1 MNYAI
6 YSITPGRILRTVA
19 CSSDTIELQLRA
31 GEAYIE
37 VSNGINDATHYINSS
52 GQLTPYPEKPSQF
65 HVFDFNAGTY
75 SDPRT
80 LQDFKDLKWREIKQ
94 ARTAY
99 LNSPITTPY
108 GVFDGDPT
116 SQDNIK
122 GAIQLSDKL
131 LAFSQPSD
139 ITFTLA
145 DNSRVTLTNAEL
157 NTVGFVLGA
166 KTNAAHE
173 ASSILRTQIDAAT
186 TREELDLI
194 VWTL

>member
-6 YSITPGRILRTVA
+6 YSTTPGRILRTVA
-19 CSSDTIELQLRA
+19 CAEDTIELQLRA

-37 VSNGINDATHYINSS
+37 VSNDINDATHYINSS

-99 LNSPITTPY
+99 LNSPLTTPY

-166 KTNAAHE
+166 RTNAAHE
-173 ASSILRTQIDAAT
+173 ASSILRTQIDEST

>member
-6 YSITPGRILRTVA
+6 YSATPGRILRTGH
-19 CSSDTIELQLRA
+19 CSPDTIELQLRA

-37 VSNGINDATHYINSS
+37 VSNDINDATHYINSS

-80 LQDFKDLKWREIKQ
+80 LQDFKDLKWRGIKQ

-166 KTNAAHE
+166 RTNAAHE
-173 ASSILRTQIDAAT
+173 ASAVLRTQIEETT

-194 VWTL
+194 LWSL

>member
-6 YSITPGRILRTVA
+6 YSTTPGRILRTVA
-19 CSSDTIELQLRA
+19 CAEDTIELQLRT

-37 VSNGINDATHYINSS
+37 VSNDINDATHYINSS

-80 LQDFKDLKWREIKQ
+80 LQDFKDLKWRGIKQ

-166 KTNAAHE
+166 RTNAAHE
-173 ASSILRTQIDAAT
+173 ASAVLRTQTEEAT

-194 VWTL
+194 LWSL